1 MKHVVSVSLGSSK
14 RNTHQEIELLDQRV
28 LIERRGTDGDS
39 EKAARVIRELDG
51 NVDALGLGGID
62 LYVYVGGK
70 RYTIR
75 DAQKLAGNA
84 KMTPVVCGAGLK
96 DTLER
101 RVVEQLSDQIQWSGR
116 KVLMVSALD
125 RFGMAEALV
134 EAGAKVL
141 YGDAVF
147 GLGWPVPIRSL
158 TTLRVL
164 ARALNPVVLRLPF
177 TWLYPVGA
185 KQEARVRG
193 WRERYYDE
201 AEVIAGDFHFIN
213 RYAPDRLEGKVIL
226 TNTTTSADIEDLRS
240 RGVKTLIT
248 TTPRYKGRSL
258 ATNLL
263 EACFVAVS
271 EQFPL
276 NSTEYRALIS
286 QASLGPNVLELNP

>member
-28 LIERRGTDGDS
+28 LIERRGTDGDID
-39 EKAARVIRELDG
+39 EAARVIRELDG

-70 RYTIR
+70 RYAIR
-75 DAQKLAGNA
+75 DAQKLARNA
-84 KMTPVVCGAGLK
+84 KVTPVVCGAGLK

-101 RVVEQLSDQIQWSGR
+101 RVVEQLSDEIQWSGR

-141 YGDAVF
+141 YGDAIF
-147 GLGWPVPIRSL
+147 SLGWPVPIRSL

-164 ARALNPVVLRLPF
+164 AQVLNPVALRLPF
-177 TWLYPVGA
+177 RWLYPVGA
-185 KQEARVRG
+185 KQEVRVRG

-248 TTPRYKGRSL
+248 TTPRYNGRSL
-258 ATNLL
+258 ATNFL

-276 NSTEYRALIS
+276 SSTEYRELIS
-286 QASLGPNVLELNP
+286 QAGLGPNVLQLNP